1 MSAFKEDL
9 PDWLLTQPVAHRGLH
24 NNSAGLPEN
33 SLASIAAC
41 VRAGCPVEIDVRLLA
56 DGNIIVFHDRTMDR
70 LTHCHGPIEHLEMNS
85 IQGATL
91 LGTHERIPLL
101 SEALAAID
109 GRVPLLLEIKC
120 EMPPVSPITEA
131 AARELKHYNGLYAVQ
146 SFNPF
151 VVRLMHRL
159 LPGIPLGLLSGWKF
173 GTSLVWLSKADVLC
187 QEVSRLEDASVQR
200 ARRRGLPVLAWVVRD
215 EQTLSKAVRLAD
227 NYIYE
232 SIKLAKLER
241 SSAS

>member
-1 MSAFKEDL
+1 MSALQRDL
-9 PDWLLTQPVAHRGLH
+9 PEWLLSQPVAHRGLH
-24 NNSAGLPEN
+24 DNDSGIPEN
-33 SLASIAAC
+33 SLASITAC

-56 DGNIIVFHDRTMDR
+56 DGNVIVFHDRTMDR
-70 LTHCHGPIEHLEMNS
+70 LTHCHGPIARLRMDS
-85 IQGATL
+85 IQGVTL
-91 LGTHERIPLL
+91 LGTRERIPLL

-120 EMPPVSPITEA
+120 EVPPVSPVTGA
-131 AARELKHYNGLYAVQ
+131 VARELKHYNGPYAVQ

-151 VVRLMHRL
+151 VVRSMRRL

-173 GTSLVWLSKADVLC
+173 GTSFVWLSRPDVLC

-200 ARRRGLPVLAWVVRD
+200 ARRSGLPVLAWVVRD

-232 SIKLAKLER
+232 SMKLG
-241 SSAS
+241 